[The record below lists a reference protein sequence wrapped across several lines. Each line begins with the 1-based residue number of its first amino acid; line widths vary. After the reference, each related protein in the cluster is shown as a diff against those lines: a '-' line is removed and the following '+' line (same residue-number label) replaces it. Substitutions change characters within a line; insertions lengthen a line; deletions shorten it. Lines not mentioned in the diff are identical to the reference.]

1 MLFDDLQTQI
11 ENKEYTLLEAQE
23 TLNSFLLY
31 KQLTVDEY
39 NTLMELINSLEVND
53 PEDEYEIF
61 KVQIEKRLESI
72 ENRLKALEEQK
83 EIEPTPPA
91 EDGSKEKPITAYKG
105 MTYYKD
111 KYYKDPEDSKIYLC
125 TRDND
130 TSPGTGVALYY
141 LPHELIGHYFQLSE

>member
-53 PEDEYEIF
+53 P
-61 KVQIEKRLESI
+61 KMNMKS
-72 ENRLKALEEQK
+72 LKF
-83 EIEPTPPA
+83 
-91 EDGSKEKPITAYKG
+91 
-105 MTYYKD
+105 
-111 KYYKDPEDSKIYLC
+111 
-125 TRDND
+125 R
-130 TSPGTGVALYY
+130 
-141 LPHELIGHYFQLSE
+141 

>member
-39 NTLMELINSLEVND
+39 NTLMELVNSLEVND

-61 KVQIEKRLESI
+61 KIQMEKRLESI
-72 ENRLKALEEQK
+72 ENRLKALEEQG
-83 EIEPTPPA
+83 EIKPTPPA

-105 MTYYKD
+105 MTYYKV
-111 KYYKDPEDSKIYLC
+111 I
-125 TRDND
+125 
-130 TSPGTGVALYY
+130 
-141 LPHELIGHYFQLSE
+141 

>member
-39 NTLMELINSLEVND
+39 NTLMELVNSLEVND

-61 KVQIEKRLESI
+61 KVQMEKRLESI
-72 ENRLKALEEQK
+72 ENRLKALEEQG
-83 EIEPTPPA
+83 EIEPTPPT
-91 EDGSKEKPITAYKG
+91 EDGSKKKPITAYK
-105 MTYYKD
+105 
-111 KYYKDPEDSKIYLC
+111 
-125 TRDND
+125 RND
-130 TSPGTGVALYY
+130 L
-141 LPHELIGHYFQLSE
+141 L

>member
-39 NTLMELINSLEVND
+39 NTLMELVNSLEVND

-61 KVQIEKRLESI
+61 KVQVEK
-72 ENRLKALEEQK
+72 N
-83 EIEPTPPA
+83 
-91 EDGSKEKPITAYKG
+91 
-105 MTYYKD
+105 
-111 KYYKDPEDSKIYLC
+111 
-125 TRDND
+125 
-130 TSPGTGVALYY
+130 
-141 LPHELIGHYFQLSE
+141 

>member
-39 NTLMELINSLEVND
+39 NTLMELVNSLEVND

-61 KVQIEKRLESI
+61 KV
-72 ENRLKALEEQK
+72 
-83 EIEPTPPA
+83 
-91 EDGSKEKPITAYKG
+91 
-105 MTYYKD
+105 
-111 KYYKDPEDSKIYLC
+111 
-125 TRDND
+125 
-130 TSPGTGVALYY
+130 
-141 LPHELIGHYFQLSE
+141 

>member
-39 NTLMELINSLEVND
+39 NTLMELLNSLEVNN

-61 KVQIEKRLESI
+61 KVQVEK
-72 ENRLKALEEQK
+72 
-83 EIEPTPPA
+83 
-91 EDGSKEKPITAYKG
+91 D
-105 MTYYKD
+105 
-111 KYYKDPEDSKIYLC
+111 
-125 TRDND
+125 
-130 TSPGTGVALYY
+130 
-141 LPHELIGHYFQLSE
+141 

>member
-39 NTLMELINSLEVND
+39 NTLMELVNSLEVND

-61 KVQIEKRLESI
+61 KVQVEK
-72 ENRLKALEEQK
+72 K
-83 EIEPTPPA
+83 
-91 EDGSKEKPITAYKG
+91 
-105 MTYYKD
+105 
-111 KYYKDPEDSKIYLC
+111 
-125 TRDND
+125 TRE
-130 TSPGTGVALYY
+130 Y
-141 LPHELIGHYFQLSE
+141 